1 MWQKTLVITSLLLAG
16 CAAQQPDNEA
26 GELAASVDAT
36 TSIETLGQA
45 QTTLASVPL
54 TKRDAFN
61 DYKPIDGARS
71 IPDDARDPFEPVNRV
86 GWVINYDVLDPY
98 LVRPAAHAYADY
110 VAEPVRDG
118 VQNIVLNL
126 EEPASFVNHVI
137 TGDAVGAGT
146 NLVRFG
152 VNSTLGLLG
161 FFDVAEKMTLSRRPK
176 DFSQVLGSMGVGN
189 GPFMMVPF
197 YGPTT
202 LREFSGDMVDGLY
215 FPYDLMT
222 FAMRAGKFAL
232 NGLYERSE
240 LIDREP
246 IIDNALDPYGLTKDF
261 YLQYQDAKIGKDTT
275 GDSDDDLS
283 DFMDEI
289 DG

>member
-16 CAAQQPDNEA
+16 CAAQTPDQTA
-26 GELAASVDAT
+26 GQESISAQAPERTSTTAQEPAKPVAQGDTFNGNKPLDGTRSTASD
-36 TSIETLGQA
+36 
-45 QTTLASVPL
+45 P
-54 TKRDAFN
+54 
-61 DYKPIDGARS
+61 
-71 IPDDARDPFEPVNRV
+71 RDPFEPVNRAA
-86 GWVINYDVLDPY
+86 WFINYDVLDPY
-98 LVRPAAHAYADY
+98 AVRPVAHAYADY
-110 VAEPVRDG
+110 VAEPIREG
-118 VQNIVLNL
+118 VQNVVLNL

-161 FFDVAEKMTLSRRPK
+161 FFDVAEKMTLTSKPK
-176 DFSQVLGSMGVGN
+176 DFSQVLGQMGVGN
-189 GPFMMVPF
+189 GPFLMVPA

-202 LREFSGDMVDGLY
+202 LRQLSGDVVDGLY
-215 FPYDLMT
+215 FPYDAMT
-222 FAMRAGKFAL
+222 FAMRAGKWAL

-261 YLQYQDAKIGKDTT
+261 YLQYQDAKIGKEAATETDE
-275 GDSDDDLS
+275 DLS

>member
-1 MWQKTLVITSLLLAG
+1 MWQKTLVITSLLLVG
-16 CAAQQPDNEA
+16 CAAQTPDQTAGQELISTQPSDRI
-26 GELAASVDAT
+26 ST
-36 TSIETLGQA
+36 TA
-45 QTTLASVPL
+45 QEPVKPVPQG
-54 TKRDAFN
+54 DAFN
-61 DYKPIDGARS
+61 DYKPIDGVHSTAS
-71 IPDDARDPFEPVNRV
+71 DARDPFEPVNRAA
-86 GWVINYDVLDPY
+86 WFINYDVLDPY
-98 LVRPAAHAYADY
+98 VVRPVAHAYADY
-110 VAEPVRDG
+110 VAVPIREG
-118 VQNIVLNL
+118 VQNVVLNL

-152 VNSTLGLLG
+152 VNSTIGLLG
-161 FFDVAEKMTLSRRPK
+161 FFDVAEKMTLTSKPK
-176 DFSQVLGSMGVGN
+176 DFSQVLGGMGVGN
-189 GPFMMVPF
+189 GPFLMVPV

-202 LREFSGDMVDGLY
+202 LRQLSGDVVDGLY
-215 FPYDLMT
+215 FPYDVMT
-222 FAMRAGKFAL
+222 FAMRAGKWAL

-261 YLQYQDAKIGKDTT
+261 YLQYQDAKIDKEAATETDE
-275 GDSDDDLS
+275 DLS

>member
-16 CAAQQPDNEA
+16 CAAQPQDQV
-26 GELAASVDAT
+26 AAQESISAQDHQQ
-36 TSIETLGQA
+36 TSTKA
-45 QTTLASVPL
+45 QEPAKPVA
-54 TKRDAFN
+54 KGDAFN
-61 DYKPIDGARS
+61 DYKPQDGARS
-71 IPDDARDPFEPVNRV
+71 TANDARDPFEPVNRAA
-86 GWVINYDVLDPY
+86 WFINYDVLDPY
-98 LVRPAAHAYADY
+98 AVRPVAHAYADY
-110 VAEPVRDG
+110 VAVPIREG
-118 VQNIVLNL
+118 VQNVVLNL

-161 FFDVAEKMTLSRRPK
+161 FFDVAEKMTLASKPK
-176 DFSQVLGSMGVGN
+176 DFSQVLGQMGVGN
-189 GPFMMVPF
+189 GPFLMVPL

-202 LREFSGDMVDGLY
+202 LRQLSGDVVDGLY
-215 FPYDLMT
+215 FPYDAMT
-222 FAMRAGKFAL
+222 VAMRAGKWAL

-261 YLQYQDAKIGKDTT
+261 YLQYQDAKIGKEAAADA
-275 GDSDDDLS
+275 DDDLS
-283 DFMDEI
+283 EFMDEI
-289 DG
+289 DE